1 MQKNCSLVWQNALN
15 YKDKE
20 GKGFADIKDTALIKD
35 IIRRSSEVRDQV
47 MVFKLPSLIIDD
59 DKLLT
64 SFAEV
69 IQLLDSCDI
78 KIFIVHDHTNLVDN
92 TLKLFG
98 CDQKFI
104 DNIKVA
110 DYKSSQIIEMVLS
123 GYVNKRIVSKLC
135 SLGCYAIGISCK
147 DANLIQAKKSKLLH
161 RRDPNKDVI
170 DIGFISEPIIV
181 NPEILINFEDSNII
195 PVIAP
200 VASDEKGNTHLL
212 DVNLT
217 ASTIA
222 SSLDADHLV
231 LLCDGVEFTGG
242 KYMRVQDV
250 DVLKE
255 MLNEA
260 VEPKKI
266 DLIGAALSA
275 IQNNTDYVH
284 FLDAAF
290 PDSILLSMFT
300 SKERELP
307 II

>member
-1 MQKNCSLVWQNALN
+1 MQKNCSLVWQNVLN

-20 GKGFADIKDTALIKD
+20 DKGFSDIKDTALIKD

-69 IQLLDSCDI
+69 IQLLDSCGI
-78 KIFIVHDHTNLVDN
+78 KIFIVHDHTNLVND

-110 DYKSSQIIEMVLS
+110 DYKSSQIMEMVLS
-123 GYVNKRIVSKLC
+123 GYINKRIVSKLC

-161 RRDPNKDVI
+161 KRDTNKDVI
-170 DIGFISEPIIV
+170 DIGFISEPVIV

-212 DVNLT
+212 DVNMT
-217 ASTIA
+217 ASIIA

-231 LLCDGVEFTGG
+231 LLYDGVEFTGG
-242 KYMRVQDV
+242 KYIRVQDV

-260 VEPKKI
+260 VEPKKV
-266 DLIGAALSA
+266 DLIGTALSA
-275 IQNNTDYVH
+275 IQNNTDCVH

>member
-15 YKDKE
+15 YKEKE
-20 GKGFADIKDTALIKD
+20 GKDFTHVKDTALIKD

-47 MVFKLPSLIIDD
+47 MVFKLPSLIIGD

-69 IQLLDSCDI
+69 IQLLDSCGI
-78 KIFIVHDHTNLVDN
+78 KIFIVHDHTNLVND

-98 CDQKFI
+98 CDEKFI

-123 GYVNKRIVSKLC
+123 GYINKRIVSKLC

-161 RRDPNKDVI
+161 KRDMNKDVI
-170 DIGFISEPIIV
+170 DIGFISEPVIV

-212 DVNLT
+212 DVNMT
-217 ASTIA
+217 ASIIA
-222 SSLDADHLV
+222 SSLNAEHLV
-231 LLCDGVEFTGG
+231 LLCDGTEFTEEN
-242 KYMRVQDV
+242 YIRVQDV
-250 DVLKE
+250 NVLKE

-260 VEPKKI
+260 VDPKKVG
-266 DLIGAALSA
+266 LIGAALSA

-284 FLDAAF
+284 FLNATF
-290 PDSILLSMFT
+290 PDSILLSIFT

>member
-1 MQKNCSLVWQNALN
+1 MQKNCSLVLQNALN
-15 YKDKE
+15 YKDQE
-20 GKGFADIKDTALIKD
+20 SKGSVRVKDTALIKD

-47 MVFKLPSLIIDD
+47 MIFKLPSLIIDD

-64 SFAEV
+64 NFAEI
-69 IQLLDSCDI
+69 IQLLDSCGV
-78 KIFIVHDHTNLVDN
+78 KIFIVHDHTNLVND

-98 CDQKFI
+98 CDEKFI

-123 GYVNKRIVSKLC
+123 GYINKRIVSKLC

-161 RRDPNKDVI
+161 RRDTSKDVI
-170 DIGFISEPIIV
+170 DIGFISEPVIV

-195 PVIAP
+195 PVISP

-212 DVNLT
+212 DVNIT
-217 ASTIA
+217 ASIIA

-231 LLCDGVEFTGG
+231 LLCDGVEFAGE
-242 KYMRVQDV
+242 KYIRVQDV

-255 MLNEA
+255 MLNNA
-260 VEPKKI
+260 VEPKKVG
-266 DLIGAALSA
+266 LIGAALSA
-275 IQNNTDYVH
+275 IQNNINHVH
-284 FLDAAF
+284 FLNATF